1 MTNRCNN
8 NRRQLIARSLVSGI
22 LFLGIACTMACTN
35 SNEAISKL
43 TDINNKKLQD
53 KATDVTI
60 YYSDKASVKAII
72 HAKEFY
78 RNETGNY
85 TDIKK
90 GLKVEFLND
99 SQKVESTLTALS
111 ARIYET
117 EGNVIVRE
125 HVVVVNKKGE
135 ELQTEE
141 LVWNQKLDK
150 FYTDKKVQIVT
161 PPNQVMYGE
170 GLEANADFTWYKI
183 NKLKGNISVDNKT
196 IPQ

>member
-1 MTNRCNN
+1 MTNRCYN
-8 NRRQLIARSLVSGI
+8 NRRQLIARSFVSGI
-22 LFLGIACTMACTN
+22 LFLGMAANIGCTN
-35 SNEAISKL
+35 SNEAISNL
-43 TDINNKKLQD
+43 TDYNNKKPQD

-78 RNETGNY
+78 RNETADF
-85 TDIKK
+85 TDIKN

-99 SQKVESTLTALS
+99 SQKVESILSASS
-111 ARIYET
+111 ARIYEN

-125 HVVVVNKKGE
+125 NVVVVNKKGE
-135 ELQTEE
+135 QLKTEE
-141 LVWNQKLDK
+141 LVWNQKLEK
-150 FYTDKKVQIVT
+150 FYTDKKVQILT

-170 GLEANADFTWYKI
+170 GLKANADLSWYKI
-183 NKLKGNISVDNKT
+183 NNLKGNISVDNKT